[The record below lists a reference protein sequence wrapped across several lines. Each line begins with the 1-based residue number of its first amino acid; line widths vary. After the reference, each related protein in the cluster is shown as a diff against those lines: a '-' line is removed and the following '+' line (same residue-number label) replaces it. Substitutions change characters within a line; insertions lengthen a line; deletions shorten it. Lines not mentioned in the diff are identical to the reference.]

1 MTASMNYDMKG
12 SNLYENK
19 MIAGESFLEVYFL
32 ERKQRERLHPIH
44 SFIKTKLV
52 QKIHSV
58 SLCYLSEIKER
69 LQVSEQIKL
78 GHNWLCLKQ
87 VLVHFIVLD
96 ICVIAIYETV
106 IKYWK

>member
-19 MIAGESFLEVYFL
+19 MIAGESFLKVYFL

-52 QKIHSV
+52 
-58 SLCYLSEIKER
+58 
-69 LQVSEQIKL
+69 
-78 GHNWLCLKQ
+78 
-87 VLVHFIVLD
+87 
-96 ICVIAIYETV
+96 
-106 IKYWK
+106 